1 MIRRLDDQERTEALA
16 ARAAGRLLMAAA
28 AAHEPEERTS
38 DVSRADLWAYAN
50 REPGAPVD
58 FRVEKAIRTDARASQ
73 HYGRILALRTRGMSV
88 LAAAAYDNSAA
99 HRRLGDFTMD
109 VVEEEGGP
117 PALVITR
124 LADGVPAPTMLEAV
138 SIEGVIRVALPAE
151 VDKVIVL
158 DLPKDDH
165 ERDLL
170 RLMLAN
176 PQAGVYLL

>member
-1 MIRRLDDQERTEALA
+1 MDEEERTEALA
-16 ARAAGRLLMAAA
+16 ARAAGRLLLAAA
-28 AAHEPEERTS
+28 AAQEVEERAS
-38 DVSRADLWAYAN
+38 GVSRADLWAYAN

-58 FRVEKAIRTDARASQ
+58 FRVEKAIRSDARVSAQ
-73 HYGRILALRTRGMSV
+73 YGRILALRTRGMSV
-88 LAAAAYDNSAA
+88 LAAAAYDNSAT
-99 HRRLGDFTMD
+99 HRRLGDFTLD

-124 LADGVPAPTMLEAV
+124 LADGVLAPTMLEAI
-138 SIEGVIRVALPAE
+138 SIEGVIRVALPSE
-151 VDKVIVL
+151 IDKTIVL

>member
-1 MIRRLDDQERTEALA
+1 MIKRFDDEERNAALA

-28 AAHEPEERTS
+28 AAHEVEDRSGEVNRS
-38 DVSRADLWAYAN
+38 ELWAYAN
-50 REPGAPVD
+50 REPGSPVD
-58 FRVEKAIRTDARASQ
+58 FRVEKAIRSDARASAQ
-73 HYGRILALRTRGMSV
+73 YGRILALRTRGMSV
-88 LAAAAYDNSAA
+88 MAAAAYDNSAA
-99 HRRLGDFTMD
+99 HRRLGDFTLD
-109 VVEEEGGP
+109 VVEDEGAP
-117 PALVITR
+117 PAIVITR
-124 LADGVPAPTMLEAV
+124 QSEGAPAPTMLEAV

-158 DLPKDDH
+158 DLPKEDR